1 MVLNVYFSDMLRS
14 VSYAIAFALCIVLIP
29 GCKKDLD
36 ELSPRIKFITPYAGS
51 QYSVL
56 DYVDV
61 QVEITDET
69 AIDWVHVDIVKS
81 NNVQIAAAQ
90 QMSFSGSTSETIQVG
105 ILLENIHIE
114 SDTYYIRV
122 RAHDGTN
129 EHVSFREIQVSA
141 VPLEVLGIFVYSP
154 LSASNLEIS
163 QVDGNDVNVV
173 ANWDSDFSFG
183 AANSY
188 HREIGFAGDELDG
201 ITVLDGGNFELLH
214 SEPSNNNTDS
224 PFYHDFFFNYGDLRY
239 YAITRDGQIQIYR
252 PGGTLQQTIQTQVNQ
267 RPYHLLV
274 TDNKLIVEERNWSG
288 SQQYLNQYYKGSGSL
303 EGSIALPFALVAI
316 VETNDGVQLFGYD
329 GDELK
334 TMQYSTSNYTTSSIV
349 DVGDLGI
356 GTVHRVVRVEGSSND
371 EAFVLCGD
379 GGMKAVTVNIVQANV
394 VASWSQGGSHVEL
407 NQATGEL
414 LVLSGN
420 ELLTY
425 SWSNSS
431 PSSSVSIGSEAAD
444 FSILYNK

>member
-1 MVLNVYFSDMLRS
+1 MPRS
-14 VSYAIAFALCIVLIP
+14 LSYAIAFALCILLIP
-29 GCKKDLD
+29 GCKKNLD
-36 ELSPRIKFITPYAGS
+36 ELSPRIKFISPYAGS

-61 QVEITDET
+61 AVEITDET
-69 AIDWVHVDIVKS
+69 AIDWVHVDIVKA
-81 NNVQIAAAQ
+81 NNVQIAGAQ
-90 QMSFSGSTSETIQVG
+90 QMSFSGSTNETIEVG

-122 RAHDGTN
+122 RAYDGTN

-141 VPLEVLGIFVYSP
+141 VPLEVLGILVYSP
-154 LSASNLEIS
+154 ISASNLEIS
-163 QVDGNDVNVV
+163 QVSGGDVNVV

-183 AANSY
+183 ASNSY
-188 HREIGFAGDELDG
+188 HQEIAFAGEELDG
-201 ITVLDGGNFELLH
+201 VSVLDVGGFTLLH
-214 SEPSNNNTDS
+214 TEPSFNNTDS

-252 PGGTLQQTIQTQVNQ
+252 PGGTLQQTIQTQINQ

-274 TDNKLIVEERNWSG
+274 TNNKLLTEERNWSG
-288 SQQYLNQYYKGSGSL
+288 SQQYINQYYKGSGAL
-303 EGSIALPFALVAI
+303 EASIALPFALVAI
-316 VETNDGVQLFGYD
+316 VETNDGIQLFGYD

-334 TMQYSTSNYTTSSIV
+334 TMQYYTSTYAMSSTV

-356 GTVHRVVRVEGSSND
+356 GTVHSVVRIEGSLNE

-379 GGMKAVTVNIVQANV
+379 GGMKAITVNIVQSNV
-394 VASWSQGGSHVEL
+394 VASWSQGGSHVEI

-414 LVLSGN
+414 LVLSNG

-425 SWSNSS
+425 AWSSS
-431 PSSSVSIGSEAAD
+431 NPTSSVSVGSDAAD